1 MKGSADEHVRPFH
14 LRPPLP
20 PGFPTFATCG
30 PLTDFDVTLHGNPR
44 QAVLCKYNESTA
56 CRECPLAAEQGL
68 ARGHSPFYGPA
79 NPCSPASLVTD
90 FLRLVHPINNETIQD
105 GLE

>member
-1 MKGSADEHVRPFH
+1 MYALSICG
-14 LRPPLP
+14 PLP

-56 CRECPLAAEQGL
+56 CREDALWPRNKGLLGATRLSMDLPTLAA
-68 ARGHSPFYGPA
+68 
-79 NPCSPASLVTD
+79 
-90 FLRLVHPINNETIQD
+90 RLTCDRLFEACPPNQ
-105 GLE
+105 

>member
-56 CRECPLAAEQGL
+56 CREDALWPRNKGLLGATRLSMDLPTLAAPPHL
-68 ARGHSPFYGPA
+68 
-79 NPCSPASLVTD
+79 
-90 FLRLVHPINNETIQD
+90 
-105 GLE
+105 